1 MLFYPLIVVH
11 LPFPSVSCVVSSLPG
26 TIAGVKALA
35 RHFHSHIGSTSLLVM
50 ALLGFR
56 RFPFCHRGTT
66 KSSHP
71 FFIGMFH
78 EINHPASSQ
87 CSRYLGSP
95 KGSALRFHL
104 PSPVRRRGREHRP
117 WSLPRSSPSSQ
128 GHPGRRLEEFF
139 WEHLEDSLVSTR
151 D

>member
-1 MLFYPLIVVH
+1 VIW
-11 LPFPSVSCVVSSLPG
+11 
-26 TIAGVKALA
+26 
-35 RHFHSHIGSTSLLVM
+35 
-50 ALLGFR
+50 

-151 D
+151 DWWYDYGIYWDLMGQNGMFFWINPISLTTIWDWELMGWDHNLDIVWELG

>member
-1 MLFYPLIVVH
+1 MLFYPLIFVH

-66 KSSHP
+66 SHHP
-71 FFIGMFH
+71 FRAGMFH
-78 EINHPASSQ
+78 EINKLAIGVPKNDYGNQHETNQTCKHYHVLLKKHVSMHVFEFEADISLFMRY
-87 CSRYLGSP
+87 CSV
-95 KGSALRFHL
+95 A
-104 PSPVRRRGREHRP
+104 P
-117 WSLPRSSPSSQ
+117 WSQKYL
-128 GHPGRRLEEFF
+128 
-139 WEHLEDSLVSTR
+139 
-151 D
+151 